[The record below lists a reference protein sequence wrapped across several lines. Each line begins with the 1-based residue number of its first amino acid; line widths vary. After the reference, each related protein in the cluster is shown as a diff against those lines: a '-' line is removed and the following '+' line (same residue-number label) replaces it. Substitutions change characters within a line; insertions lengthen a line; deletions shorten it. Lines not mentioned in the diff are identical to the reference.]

1 MTVQILSLLGL
12 SAAEAKQAADALLDI
27 DNDTGPERLERLLVL
42 EGTAT
47 LGEHASVYQHLDA
60 AKRVEKFLSVVVGPR
75 TGDGRRLELP
85 GNLGNAGW
93 PVVWVSRPGGINWR
107 MTKAAVANRHPGSVS
122 ATLDQHPLISLL
134 SLEEM
139 FDRIHEKFIYE
150 VPGRVASPGL
160 WLAGADDEAA
170 TFAAALAL
178 AIRRVCEPG
187 PGTDA
192 AFGELLPARAGG
204 ARLSESGPLARY
216 LGRIEEMN
224 REASH
229 ALGKLGGLGGM
240 LKRRDNG
247 VQRYVTKVGEA
258 LTDLR
263 DLIVAVLR
271 EASVA
276 SAADTM
282 TANQRD
288 LVRNAGLEFEAEMSP
303 TSSRPSLLTGSAAD
317 QSLIYR
323 TVARAVTGGDSMPLV
338 AKRLTATERQVT
350 RHGSERYLPE
360 VDNCCPSS
368 LLAQLVDASQRVPR
382 HATVAEA
389 RRELGLDAATAA
401 AQALKDLVLAVANQE
416 WSPAS
421 ITSRQLAGARAAL
434 DGARKALTDYAS
446 TVDGARGGA
455 RGARLSRLSESS
467 LPVLCDLVLRAV
479 GLELASPS
487 VSGQEALRAAQ
498 DRSAGMLAEWTR
510 QVQAD
515 GVAAQPSFASSRAH
529 DAMYV
534 LEDDVASVRDA
545 LLYPPGEEMW
555 QLCAPADLSALNPD
569 APPISIRFAS
579 RLTREAL
586 AGTVPGDEPVWTS
599 SGSFA
604 GLLRLVLLR
613 TGVATSNWSMP
624 DAAALSTVTEP

>member
-12 SAAEAKQAADALLDI
+12 SAAEAQQAADSLVDI
-27 DNDTGPERLERLLVL
+27 NNESRPERLARLLVL
-42 EGTAT
+42 EGTPE
-47 LGEHASVYQHLDA
+47 LGEHAAVYQYLDA
-60 AKRVEKFLSVVVGPR
+60 AQRVEKFLCVAVGPR
-75 TGDGRRLELP
+75 MGKGRRLELP

-107 MTKAAVANRHPGSVS
+107 MTKAAVANRHPGGVS
-122 ATLDQHPLISLL
+122 ASLDQHPLISLL
-134 SLEEM
+134 SLEEI
-139 FDRIHEKFIYE
+139 FDRVHEKFLYE

-204 ARLSESGPLARY
+204 ARLTESGPLARY
-216 LGRIEEMN
+216 LGRIEEMD
-224 REASH
+224 REVSH
-229 ALGKLGGLGGM
+229 ALGRLGGLGGM
-240 LKRRDNG
+240 LKRGDSG

-263 DLIVAVLR
+263 DLVAAVLR
-271 EASVA
+271 DASVV

-303 TSSRPSLLTGSAAD
+303 TASRPSQRTGFAAD
-317 QSLIYR
+317 PSLIYR
-323 TVARAVTGGDSMPLV
+323 TVARAIAGGDSIPLV

-350 RHGSERYLPE
+350 RHGSRSYLPE
-360 VDNCCPSS
+360 VENRCPSS
-368 LLAQLVDASQRVPR
+368 LLRQLADASQRIPR
-382 HATVAEA
+382 HTTVAEA
-389 RRELGLDAATAA
+389 RRELGLEAAMAA
-401 AQALKDLVLAVANQE
+401 AHALRDLILAVANQE

-421 ITSRQLAGARAAL
+421 VTPRQLAGARAAL
-434 DGARKALTDYAS
+434 DGARKALADYAS
-446 TVDGARGGA
+446 TAEGARGGA
-455 RGARLSRLSESS
+455 RGARLSRLSESGE
-467 LPVLCDLVLRAV
+467 PVLCDLVLRAV
-479 GLELASPS
+479 ELELASPS
-487 VSGQEALRAAQ
+487 ASGQEALRAAQ
-498 DRSAGMLAEWTR
+498 DRSGDMLEEWTR

-529 DAMYV
+529 DAAYV
-534 LEDDVASVRDA
+534 LEDDVATVRDA
-545 LLYPPGEEMW
+545 VTYPPGEEMW
-555 QLCAPADLSALNPD
+555 QLCEPTDLSALNPD
-569 APPISIRFAS
+569 VPPISIRFAS

-586 AGTVPGDEPVWTS
+586 IGTMPGEEPVWTS

-624 DAAALSTVTEP
+624 DAGALSTMTEP